1 MVGCRLCT
9 YPSIHFF
16 VSRSR
21 SVVDC
26 AHIQAFVCVVCD
38 MCGVRVVCVYVYVC
52 VVCCACVGAV
62 VVRVC

>member
-1 MVGCRLCT
+1 MVRRCT

-26 AHIQAFVCVVCD
+26 AWCG
-38 MCGVRVVCVYVYVC
+38 MCGVRVVCVRACVC
-52 VVCCACVGAV
+52 ACACVSRHGESILA
-62 VVRVC
+62 RADDAPN